1 MEMTGQAALF
11 KAVLI
16 DDDLLMLED
25 LESLVDWAGYG
36 FRVVATF
43 GNGFTAL
50 EQMERLRPDFII
62 TDIRMPR
69 MDGLSFV
76 ARVREILPEARILL
90 LTAYSDFDYA
100 KKAIELGVS
109 NYLLKNELNRQTLAG
124 ELEKIGAEMA
134 RRRNMTLIMMQKVLK
149 RFLYDQADGEAR
161 ERLERGLK
169 EGTVRACGF
178 MMVQARPILEFPD
191 EQVDTE
197 DLSCSCHEIDTA
209 LSDGNFGAALRREEG
224 LSLLCATYTEREVAV
239 LVCSADRPVS
249 DRAAME
255 LMGRAA
261 RAAHG
266 QIRRQRGGQ
275 ATVLYSAKMGADLN
289 WVHETFRFLS
299 EVFPYMAFDGEGR
312 IREAGELTDRIR
324 EEPFGQEER
333 ELLHRL
339 SVSGTAGELIGQTRE
354 LEAQLGRQYSLRRL
368 RAAMEWM
375 RDVLARL
382 GRDNLCPQRLLDEF
396 YEELPQIC
404 SCGGLFLLFREFLE
418 KMSRLDGERYSQR
431 ICRTLKFIH
440 ENYGRDISVQ
450 DAAEVLGLNG
460 EYLNKLFKKE
470 VNQSFSRYLTGFR
483 MNRAREILESG
494 ECNVNEAAAKVGYKS
509 SQYFS
514 ITFRQYM
521 GYPPSEAARH
531 RGS

>member
-1 MEMTGQAALF
+1 METTGQAPLF

-25 LESLVDWAGYG
+25 LEQLLDWSRYG
-36 FRVVATF
+36 FRVVGTF

-76 ARVREILPEARILL
+76 ARVKEILPEARILL

-109 NYLLKNELNRQTLAG
+109 NYLLKNELNRQTLS
-124 ELEKIGAEMA
+124 EQLEKIGNEMT
-134 RRRNMTLIMMQKVLK
+134 RRQNMTVSVMQKVLK
-149 RFLYDQADGEAR
+149 RFLYDPADREAR
-161 ERLERGLK
+161 ERLESGLR
-169 EGTVRACGF
+169 EGAVRACGF
-178 MMVQARPILEFPD
+178 MVVQARPVLEFPD
-191 EQVDTE
+191 ELVDTE
-197 DLSCSCHEIDTA
+197 DLGCSCHEIEIA
-209 LSDGNFGAALRREEG
+209 LSEGRFGAGLWREEG
-224 LSLLCATYTEREVAV
+224 FSLLCVTYTEREVAV
-239 LVCSADRPVS
+239 LVCAADRPAS
-249 DRAAME
+249 EGAARE

-261 RAAHG
+261 RAAAA
-266 QIRRQRGGQ
+266 QVKRQRGGQ
-275 ATVLYSAKMGADLN
+275 ATVLYSAKIGVDLGQ
-289 WVHETFRFLS
+289 VHEIFRLLG
-299 EVFPYMAFDGEGR
+299 EAFPYMAFDGEGK
-312 IREAGELTDRIR
+312 IREAGELTDRVR
-324 EEPFGQEER
+324 EESFGREQR

-339 SVSGTAGELIGQTRE
+339 CVSGSAGELIDQTRA
-354 LEAQLGRQYSLRRL
+354 LEEEFRQQYSIRRL
-368 RAAMEWM
+368 RTAMEWM
-375 RDVLARL
+375 RDVLVRI

-396 YEELPQIC
+396 YEELPQAC
-404 SCGGLFLLFREFLE
+404 SCGGLFRLFRKFLE
-418 KMSRLDGERYSQR
+418 KMDQLEGERYSQR

-470 VNQSFSRYLTGFR
+470 VNQSFSRYLTQFR
-483 MNRAREILESG
+483 MNRAREILENGS
-494 ECNVNEAAAKVGYKS
+494 CNVSEAAARVGYKS

-531 RGS
+531 RGV